1 MNIFWKPWKTS
12 QWKELFINIGNQM
25 IKKLNLKLICKELF
39 QFKWS
44 IMTSQKNVVQLQML
58 RIKNYSMQG
67 ASLKLFQ
74 EKEVILSNNNLISG
88 SIISESFQLDAA
100 HLPKV
105 AIFQLI
111 MLFTQLDLFGTVMR
125 IKVFW

>member
-1 MNIFWKPWKTS
+1 
-12 QWKELFINIGNQM
+12 
-25 IKKLNLKLICKELF
+25 
-39 QFKWS
+39 
-44 IMTSQKNVVQLQML
+44 MTSQKNVVQLQML

-74 EKEVILSNNNLISG
+74 EKEVILSIINLISG
-88 SIISESFQLDAA
+88 LENSESFQLDAA

-105 AIFQLI
+105 VNFQLV

-125 IKVFW
+125 IKVL